1 MPSLVPVSGHESLS
15 ARRKGGHKHVV
26 VFQELY
32 VCSHIRDLSV
42 PWSVSLCDGVCGVVD
57 APWVT
62 DLLHVDH
69 HEAIHFGILLLWTK
83 LC

>member
-1 MPSLVPVSGHESLS
+1 MPVSGHGPLWT
-15 ARRKGGHKHVV
+15 RREGGHKHVV

-42 PWSVSLCDGVCGVVD
+42 PGSVLLCDGVGGVAGVAGG

-69 HEAIHFGILLLWTK
+69 HEAIHFGILLLWTM
-83 LC
+83 LR